1 MGLMHQTLPK
11 YTELIKIQT
20 DLKQLPLWVKVI
32 IDTRLASVEIQA
44 SNRVR
49 QAPYISILVLRTILH
64 IENIR
69 TPKKEMHQMN
79 KLRKSWHQI
88 FLLVLHQ
95 IVHCMDNQQKRNQGA
110 AVEPKDLVQEV
121 EEQIRQDMD
130 SERRVENHSIIII
143 FKLILEAIIKII
155 LFGQNEVTL
164 LRLDKSSPIPACKN
178 QKYLHPCTR

>member
-1 MGLMHQTLPK
+1 
-11 YTELIKIQT
+11 
-20 DLKQLPLWVKVI
+20 
-32 IDTRLASVEIQA
+32 
-44 SNRVR
+44 
-49 QAPYISILVLRTILH
+49 
-64 IENIR
+64 
-69 TPKKEMHQMN
+69 
-79 KLRKSWHQI
+79 
-88 FLLVLHQ
+88 
-95 IVHCMDNQQKRNQGA
+95 
-110 AVEPKDLVQEV
+110 VEPKDLVQEV